1 MIFKVYILIPN
12 SWGRRMDHTMLK
24 NTPQEALIGL
34 AKLIKVIRFDRE
46 ITVNELAQRSG
57 MSRSSVLRF
66 ENQGT
71 GSTESLMKI
80 LAVLGVLDL
89 FSSALAPPEK
99 GLTIA
104 ELKKMGTNHVRR
116 RVRRKKHELP
126 SS

>member
-1 MIFKVYILIPN
+1 MN
-12 SWGRRMDHTMLK
+12 HTMLN

-34 AKLIKVIRFDRE
+34 AKLIKAIRFDRE